1 MSLALSRPLRE
12 LSANP
17 IIDRVHI
24 TARTDTAVRA
34 LIELSSGTPAKADA
48 LAAALA
54 IGPKILEAVLAD
66 LRHGG
71 LVCSRRGPDGGY
83 WLARP
88 ATEISIADVIRVME
102 GPLASVRGERPE
114 GVRYDG
120 AAAPLQRVWIAVRV
134 SMRAVLET
142 VSIADVATDDL
153 PALIGDL
160 TADPQAWR
168 RRE

>member
-1 MSLALSRPLRE
+1 M
-12 LSANP
+12 
-17 IIDRVHI
+17 HI
-24 TARTDTAVRA
+24 TARTDCAVRV
-34 LIELSSGTPAKADA
+34 LVELAGSAGTPAKADA
-48 LAAALA
+48 LAGALTV
-54 IGPKILEAVLAD
+54 GPKILESVLAD
-66 LRHGG
+66 LRNGG

-88 ATEISIADVIRVME
+88 SAEISIADVIRVME

-114 GVRYDG
+114 DVHYGG
-120 AAAPLQRVWIAVRV
+120 TAAPLQRVWIAVRV
-134 SMRAVLET
+134 SMRSVLET
-142 VSIADVATDDL
+142 VSIADVAADDL